1 MMKNTYEYLRSLE
14 ERHHRAPPRR
24 AQAMMVSVILAFLVT
39 MLLRLDEWK
48 SFEGGF
54 WGYQRSLYKQS
65 QIIFQSNTD
74 SSVRRGQEG
83 KEVAITTSNCSDKL
97 SSPTSTSSATNVVL
111 DWSVLEKEKGDGPR
125 VNLCRIPSYNM
136 ATEDPAGESFPF
148 HVAYQCAGEEYDRF
162 GEQLQRLVKV
172 YSLSDAVRKEAW
184 GQKPV
189 PLPANTSVLA
199 FGNSHT
205 KQMISAWICQYFD
218 QVTSYQAIRSDR
230 AFSVRFENNS
240 TLTLLRHSDL
250 DGATALNNPW
260 LGRPMTSFD
269 AVIVGQLNPEKNGLP
284 MGSSTFDYNN
294 KKKKKKEWSPFPQA
308 DGDSTNLYNVA
319 AAFPGPIVF
328 SSNFGKHDME
338 RAISLQEGLERLSKD
353 RKNMVSLMA
362 RRYIDIVGNEA
373 GTDKPH
379 EVGECLPMAPRSH
392 RCMGDKGGWPDVQ
405 AFDVQSAIWKLLE
418 ETKNR

>member
-1 MMKNTYEYLRSLE
+1 
-14 ERHHRAPPRR
+14 
-24 AQAMMVSVILAFLVT
+24 MMVSVILAFLVT
-39 MLLRLDEWK
+39 MLLQLDEWK

-65 QIIFQSNTD
+65 QPIFQNNND
-74 SSVRRGQEG
+74 SSVRHGQEG

-250 DGATALNNPW
+250 DGATEMRPW

-269 AVIVGQLNPEKNGLP
+269 AVIVGQLNPEKNGYRWAALPLTTIRRRSRRNGHPSHKP
-284 MGSSTFDYNN
+284 MGIVATCTMSRQPFLDPLSFRAILGNTTWN
-294 KKKKKKEWSPFPQA
+294 EPFP
-308 DGDSTNLYNVA
+308 
-319 AAFPGPIVF
+319 F
-328 SSNFGKHDME
+328 
-338 RAISLQEGLERLSKD
+338 
-353 RKNMVSLMA
+353 RKVWN
-362 RRYIDIVGNEA
+362 G
-373 GTDKPH
+373 
-379 EVGECLPMAPRSH
+379 
-392 RCMGDKGGWPDVQ
+392 
-405 AFDVQSAIWKLLE
+405 
-418 ETKNR
+418 